1 MIICITGKMAAGKNF
16 ISSQYEKK
24 GWLCIDAD
32 VQVHS
37 AIEKAAPEILKAFE
51 KESAEAKIPLQN
63 PNGTLNRR
71 NLGKLIFP
79 SPVLLKRQESIIY
92 PIIIE
97 ETRKIIAENKSRNI
111 VLNAT
116 VLFKTPELLEMCG
129 KIIFVKASFF
139 VRLKRA
145 LKRDKMPLRQILSR
159 FWAQRN
165 LLSMYRK
172 SGIPI
177 EFVKNNF

>member
-1 MIICITGKMAAGKNF
+1 MAAGKNF

-32 VQVHS
+32 QQVHS

-51 KESAEAKIPLQN
+51 KEAAEAKIPLKN
-63 PNGTLNRR
+63 PDGTLNRR

-79 SPVLLKRQESIIY
+79 VPELLKKQESIIY

-97 ETRKIIAENKSRNI
+97 ESKKIIAENKDRDI

-116 VLFKTPELLEMCG
+116 VLFKTPELLKMCG
-129 KIIFVKASFF
+129 KIIFVKANFF
-139 VRLKRA
+139 VSLKRA
-145 LKRDKMPLRQILSR
+145 AKRDRMPLRQILSR

-165 LLSMYRK
+165 LLSMYRQ
-172 SGIPI
+172 SGIPVEI
-177 EFVKNNF
+177 LSNNF

>member
-1 MIICITGKMAAGKNF
+1 MAAGKNF

-24 GWLCIDAD
+24 GWICLDAD
-32 VQVHS
+32 EQVHR
-37 AIEKAAPEILKAFE
+37 AIKTATPQILNAFE
-51 KESAEAKIPLQN
+51 KEAAAENIPLKN
-63 PNGTLNRR
+63 PDETLNRR

-79 SPVLLKRQESIIY
+79 HPELLKKQESIVY

-97 ETRKIIAENKSRNI
+97 ETKKIIKENEGRNI

-116 VLFKTPELLEMCG
+116 VLYKTPELLRMCH

-145 LKRDKMPLRQILSR
+145 IKRDKMPLPQILSR
-159 FWAQRN
+159 FWTQRN
-165 LLSMYRK
+165 LFSRYK
-172 SGIPI
+172 NAGIPI
-177 EFVKNNF
+177 EIINNN